1 MASAFQL
8 LRVNAPFSDMT
19 VVVYAE
25 DCEYDLSTELYED
38 DGVSLKYRD
47 GECALTE
54 ITCKDGKVEIG
65 ERVGTYDGM
74 PEKQTFTIVR
84 ECIEE

>member
-1 MASAFQL
+1 MIGDSIRKGYCKTVAGELEGKADVWPGPDAAF
-8 LRVNAPFSDMT
+8 T
-19 VVVYAE
+19 
-25 DCEYDLSTELYED
+25 LYED

-65 ERVGTYDGM
+65 ERIGTYDGM
-74 PEKQTFTIVR
+74 PDKREFSIVR
-84 ECIEE
+84 ECCVD